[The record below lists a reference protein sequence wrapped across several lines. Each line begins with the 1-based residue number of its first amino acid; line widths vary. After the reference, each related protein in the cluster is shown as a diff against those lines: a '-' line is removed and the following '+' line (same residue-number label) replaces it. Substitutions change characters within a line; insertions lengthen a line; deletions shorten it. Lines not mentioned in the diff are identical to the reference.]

1 MRAAAESMTHGSV
14 DDPMLTVDPLRLA
27 RRQIAIDQKRTAA
40 FPHLHAHKALR
51 MSASPLAL
59 LRGSAP
65 LFYELL
71 ESHPTVAEGAPGEGW
86 LVGDAH
92 LENFGAYRTGAL
104 SVGETAQSRVA
115 ERIAFDLNDFDDAF
129 VGPWRFDVL
138 RLVTSLILGGR
149 ELGADGPSTLELCDC
164 LLESHAEAAFGGRR
178 KTPAPPHA
186 VTALVDKVQRRTRQE
201 LLDARTRVVG
211 DERRFVRGSRY
222 VELPRKVRA
231 KAERAFAKYLKR
243 LPKAEHPPEEALEP
257 IDAAF
262 RVAGTGSLGCLRI
275 ALLTRGKGGRDGA
288 WIFDMKA
295 EDTPSAACLVKPPR
309 LEPAERVIAALQAC
323 VARPPRMTGTTRLR
337 GESLFVRRLAP
348 QEDKLDLTKLSS
360 EDLEPLARHLGA
372 LLGAAHRRGARRPP
386 KKPWSARDRALI
398 LAHAIALAGVHESMY
413 LAYCALVRQ

>member
-1 MRAAAESMTHGSV
+1 
-14 DDPMLTVDPLRLA
+14 MLTVDPLRLA

-40 FPHLHAHKALR
+40 FPHLHEHKAMR

-71 ESHPTVAEGAPGEGW
+71 ERHPTVTEGPPGEGW

-92 LENFGAYRTGAL
+92 LENFGAYRPGAL
-104 SVGETAQSRVA
+104 SISETSNSRA
-115 ERIAFDLNDFDDAF
+115 SERVAFDLNDFDDAI
-129 VGPWRFDVL
+129 VGPWRYDVL
-138 RLVTSLILGGR
+138 RLLTSLILGGR
-149 ELGADGPSTLELCDC
+149 EMGADGPRTLELCDS
-164 LLESHAEAAFGGRR
+164 LLEAHLQAAFRGRR
-178 KTPAPPHA
+178 KAPPPPHA
-186 VTALVDKVQRRTRQE
+186 VAALVDKVQRRTRLE

-222 VELPRKVRA
+222 VELPRKLRA
-231 KAERAFAKYLKR
+231 KAERAFAKYIKR
-243 LPKAEHPPEEALEP
+243 LRAADRPPAEALEP

-288 WIFDMKA
+288 WIFDMK
-295 EDTPSAACLVKPPR
+295 EEGTPSAACLVKPPR
-309 LEPAERVIAALQAC
+309 LEPADRVIAALEAC

-337 GESLFVRRLAP
+337 GDSLFVRRLAP
-348 QEDKLDLTKLSS
+348 QEDKLDLTKLDSD
-360 EDLEPLARHLGA
+360 DLEPLARHLGA

-386 KKPWSARDRALI
+386 KKPWSARDRAVI
-398 LAHAIALAGVHESMY
+398 LSHAIGLAGVHEAMY
-413 LAYCALVRQ
+413 LAYCALVRK